1 MAQTKPAPLSADRKR
16 EQHRMAAI
24 RRCNDAIL
32 SLRSLT
38 DVDDHQERNDHS
50 SEALLRLQHAIAE
63 VESFRSLIYD
73 L

>member
-1 MAQTKPAPLSADRKR
+1 MTIAIAPIPASKAR
-16 EQHRMAAI
+16 EHHRMAAI

-50 SEALLRLQHAIAE
+50 SEALLRMQQAVAE
-63 VESFRSLIYD
+63 VQNYRALIYRP
-73 L
+73 